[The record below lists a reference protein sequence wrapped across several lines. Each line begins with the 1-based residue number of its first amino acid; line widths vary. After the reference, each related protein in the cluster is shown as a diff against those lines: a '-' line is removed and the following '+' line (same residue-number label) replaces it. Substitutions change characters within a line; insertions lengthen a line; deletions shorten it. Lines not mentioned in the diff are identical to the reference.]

1 VRSVFCHAHAAAK
14 KRIKIIRAVRGA
26 NISNDF

>member
-1 VRSVFCHAHAAAK
+1 VFFATRMSRQK
-14 KRIKIIRAVRGA
+14 KRIKIICAVRGA